1 MERSGLRWVSYQ
13 TAAKKLGCSV
23 EEIDQFVTS
32 HLVRSLND
40 GEARFVAEGDL
51 DDLVQI
57 KEAPPVNTVHLAR
70 NQALIMERLERL
82 EEAINLLY
90 EANGLTSFR
99 MGHLEDQ
106 TLVELAANIEQMLE
120 QPTWALPRLLSC
132 AEVFLKLTHVEV
144 ERLNELTGNPN
155 AWRPFMEL
163 CLKQQVWLSR
173 QPALIKQYD
182 WARAVDLLNQGRKNL
197 NQLMLFYCWFN
208 QDMSPIFDI
217 AKSVCTEEGN
227 TLDILVLR
235 SRKNPTS

>member
-23 EEIDQFVTS
+23 EEIDQFVAS

-106 TLVELAANIEQMLE
+106 TLVELAANIE
-120 QPTWALPRLLSC
+120 ADR
-132 AEVFLKLTHVEV
+132 VFK
-144 ERLNELTGNPN
+144 
-155 AWRPFMEL
+155 
-163 CLKQQVWLSR
+163 
-173 QPALIKQYD
+173 
-182 WARAVDLLNQGRKNL
+182 
-197 NQLMLFYCWFN
+197 
-208 QDMSPIFDI
+208 
-217 AKSVCTEEGN
+217 
-227 TLDILVLR
+227 R
-235 SRKNPTS
+235 SREVVWKCRNCGYLHTGTEAPEKCPACVRPRDNFELLGENW